1 MDSSRERI
9 DSDDIPPLILGV
21 VGVLGVLTAGDY
33 PALSLT
39 EFTEFTELL
48 LPVDKLSDSML
59 LSLVDKEGFFSNNL
73 ERLTLKIESVG
84 MLGVDNSKPP

>member
-33 PALSLT
+33 PALSL
-39 EFTEFTELL
+39 TEFTELL